1 MPSYTPI
8 PSTKMLHQARTS
20 QVIYLD
26 AADLMGHPCCSA
38 DMCWLMLLPD
48 ELLSL
53 SSLSLEPLP
62 PLDSAI
68 AVDGCCWYI

>member
-8 PSTKMLHQARTS
+8 PSTKMSHQARTS

-53 SSLSLEPLP
+53 SSLSL
-62 PLDSAI
+62 A
-68 AVDGCCWYI
+68 GCQVGRAYMSDKTSLV